1 MAAPENLDNNDL
13 GFTQQN
19 IDRME
24 RFREVPDN
32 EDTLRQILIRQN
44 TQIAE
49 YNASHI
55 PIEVDGLP
63 TFIVERGGNG
73 NCFFYSLWSALT
85 GNDLLPYF
93 ISRLDPND
101 NASKI
106 IYLRELRQLLGRPTR
121 RELNDFKTTLTD
133 KYIDTSEYDLAKI
146 VEIKGFINNK
156 VEHYIPPADIV
167 GHIEQAK
174 QAAEQAAEQARQA
187 AEQARQARQAAE
199 QVVNFNPTRNTF
211 NTMLRNYMADYQPYI
226 DSYSDFYHNLRDFWP
241 PVDMPEANLRNA
253 FETILFLIAEIPH
266 TIQEFITAAI
276 QTKRRETLFTL
287 DEFIGAVKDNI
298 RTNGTYVTQLE
309 IQAIRT
315 FCMQI
320 NQGRPVSIEID
331 ILSQDS
337 ILDRLPERFEN
348 TYYIYLFKLD
358 VAHYQEVFLI
368 NDIEKIKIVRDGQQ
382 WISFEHWNTTRAR
395 FQRNRTRRNKQL
407 RNIPTQGPFLAK
419 LEFEDQKIKNDRLN
433 RSNQLARPK
442 NIGNPLYTIS
452 KLNKKEFERLN
463 LTSESTEY
471 DKDLPLG
478 SPLYS
483 DLKIGISKKIINK
496 FILADTFIQFWTQ
509 CAIEANKYNADW
521 KQPDVKPAN
530 AEPDWNINPSIRY
543 YWWKEIRLTYEKI
556 KHIILP
562 LREFIIL
569 DRPGRGLLKDD
580 PPILTQILS
589 YRYIRP
595 VEFVNNQR
603 YFFGL
608 VPLYAMT
615 DQELVDKA
623 RKLIDPTYKWQDD
636 NIYNIL

>member
-1 MAAPENLDNNDL
+1 MAAPENLDNDDL
-13 GFTQQN
+13 GFSQQN

-24 RFREVPDN
+24 RFREDPDN
-32 EDTLRQILIRQN
+32 EDTLRQILNRQN

-106 IYLRELRQLLGRPTR
+106 IYLRQLRQLLGRPTR
-121 RELNDFKTTLTD
+121 RELNEFKTTLTD

-174 QAAEQAAEQARQA
+174 QAAEEAEKQLGEQAAEHA
-187 AEQARQARQAAE
+187 
-199 QVVNFNPTRNTF
+199 VNFNPTRNTF

-226 DSYSDFYHNLRDFWP
+226 DSYSDFYRHLRDFWP
-241 PVDMPEANLRNA
+241 PVDMPVENLQNA

-266 TIQEFITAAI
+266 TIEEFIRAAI

-287 DEFIGAVKDNI
+287 DEFIVVVKNNI
-298 RTNGTYVTQLE
+298 RTNGTYTTQFE

-315 FCMQI
+315 FFMQI
-320 NQGRPVSIEID
+320 NQGCPVSIEID

-337 ILDRLPERFEN
+337 ILERLPERFEN

-382 WISFEHWNTTRAR
+382 WISFEDWNATRAR

-407 RNIPTQGPFLAK
+407 RNIQTQGSFLAK
-419 LEFEDQKIKNDRLN
+419 LAFEDQKIINDRLN
-433 RSNQLARPK
+433 RSNQAARPR

-452 KLNKKEFERLN
+452 KLNKKELERLN

-471 DKDLPLG
+471 DKGLPLG

-483 DLKIGISKKIINK
+483 DLKIGISKNIINK
-496 FILADTFIQFWTQ
+496 FKLADTFIQFWTQ
-509 CAIEANKYNADW
+509 CAIEANKYDADW
-521 KQPDVKPAN
+521 KQPDVKPEN

-556 KHIILP
+556 KHIIRP
-562 LREFIIL
+562 SRDFIKL
-569 DRPGRGLLKDD
+569 DRPISLTND
-580 PPILTQILS
+580 PPSLTEILS
-589 YRYIRP
+589 YRYKHP

-608 VPLYAMT
+608 GPLYARS
-615 DQELVDKA
+615 DQELLEKA
-623 RKLIDPTYKWQDD
+623 RKLIDPTFKWRDD
-636 NIYNIL
+636 NIYSIL